1 VIQVSKDNNGYTSIA
16 IPYAFLTPLNVVFNR
31 SLQNLS
37 SYYTDIGFIWILSF
51 VLLLAGTIYALFK
64 KDEKLL
70 LLHIVT
76 LCGWIIW
83 WFIASGIIWY
93 AVGLIAWTTFC
104 NALYISNLNDNA
116 DDNTL
121 RVRTGKIVISII
133 LLAAIVQTGLNIFR
147 ITSQ

>member
-1 VIQVSKDNNGYTSIA
+1 MDQETDINRQQSTVKDIQKSLTDYIQGNVIQVSKDNNGYTSIA
-16 IPYAFLTPLNVVFNR
+16 VPYAFLTPLNVIFNR

-37 SYYTDIGFIWILSF
+37 SYYTDIGFVWILSF

-93 AVGLIAWTTFC
+93 AVGIIAWTLFC
-104 NALYISNLNDNA
+104 NALYL
-116 DDNTL
+116 
-121 RVRTGKIVISII
+121 GKILHNNKDTDTI
-133 LLAAIVQTGLNIFR
+133 
-147 ITSQ
+147 